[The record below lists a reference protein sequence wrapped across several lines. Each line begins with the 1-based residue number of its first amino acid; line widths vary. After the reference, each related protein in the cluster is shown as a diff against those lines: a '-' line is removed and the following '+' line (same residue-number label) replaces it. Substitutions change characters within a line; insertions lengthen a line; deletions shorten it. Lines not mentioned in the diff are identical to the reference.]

1 MGVNEWDAFQLLYT
15 ATVYVP
21 QTLLCSRY
29 RWQEMTVSIPK
40 ATAI

>member
-21 QTLLCSRY
+21 QTFLCFLKQPPGVQPLL
-29 RWQEMTVSIPK
+29 T
-40 ATAI
+40 